1 MKIII
6 ERHIMRKFSVKVN
19 GKSYE
24 VEIEEIALDATVA
37 TTPTTQSAPVAAASA
52 APAAP
57 AASSAPAGG
66 VEVKAPIQ
74 GTVVKVDVAVGDTV
88 AKGARLCVLEAMK
101 MEYDIVAPVDG
112 VIAFVDASRGVA
124 AEAGKILFTIKG

>member
-1 MKIII
+1 
-6 ERHIMRKFSVKVN
+6 MRKFSVKVN

-37 TTPTTQSAPVAAASA
+37 TTPTTQSAPVAAPA
-52 APAAP
+52 AAP

-88 AKGARLCVLEAMK
+88 TKGARLCVLEAMK

-112 VIAFVDASRGVA
+112 VIAFVDASRGVT
-124 AEAGKILFTIKG
+124 AEDGKILFTIKG